1 MAEKLG
7 TAFANYSTALIRGLI
22 MIDEALFEKVSRRID
37 ACRQDMIELQKELT
51 AVPDVGPANGG
62 NGEMQK
68 ALTLKK
74 HLMDMGFT
82 IFRHFDAP
90 DPAVSGGLRP
100 NFLTSLPGKD
110 ESRRIWII
118 THLDIV
124 PPGEPGLWSADPYQ
138 AYVKD
143 DCVYGRGTED
153 NQQDMVASVF
163 AAWALL
169 EEGIVPSST
178 VNLLFV
184 SDEETSS
191 EKGLQHIL
199 DLPKKIFSPGDWIVA
214 PDSGNSEGSLI
225 EVAEKGILWLGFK
238 TTGKQCHGSKP
249 QLGINAFSAASRLV
263 TELAS
268 LREIFDAEDPLFDP
282 PVSTFEPTKKE
293 ANVGNVNT
301 IPGEDVFYMD
311 CRILPRYRLDDV
323 LSEIEKITQNI
334 EKQYRVKIKISL
346 HQRVDPAPSTPA
358 DAPVIRAI
366 KDAVDRV
373 YHIRAFAGGVG
384 AGTVA
389 AYLRKRDLPVAVWS
403 KTGMKAHQPD
413 ENCPV
418 SNMTGNAKV
427 FAHLFLQA

>member
-1 MAEKLG
+1 
-7 TAFANYSTALIRGLI
+7 

-51 AVPDVGPANGG
+51 AVPAVGPANGG

>member
-1 MAEKLG
+1 M
-7 TAFANYSTALIRGLI
+7 
-22 MIDEALFEKVSRRID
+22 MIDEVLFEKVSRRID
-37 ACRQDMIELQKELT
+37 AWREDMIDLQKALT
-51 AVPDVGPANGG
+51 AVPAVGPANGG
-62 NGEMQK
+62 DGEMPK
-68 ALTLKK
+68 ALALKK
-74 HLMDMGFT
+74 RLMEMGFT
-82 IFRHFDAP
+82 IFRQFDAP

-100 NFLTSLPGKD
+100 NFLVSLPGKD
-110 ESRRIWII
+110 DSRRIWII

-124 PPGEPGLWSADPYQ
+124 PPGEPGLWSADPYH

-163 AAWALL
+163 AARALL
-169 EEGIVPSST
+169 EEGIAPSST

-191 EKGLQHIL
+191 EKGVQHIL
-199 DLPKKIFSPGDWIVA
+199 GLPEEIFGPGDWIVA

-225 EVAEKGILWLGFK
+225 EVAEKGILWLGFR

-263 TELAS
+263 IELAS
-268 LREIFDAEDPLFDP
+268 LREIFDATDPLFDP

-293 ANVGNVNT
+293 ANVGNINT

-311 CRILPRYRLDDV
+311 CRILPCYKIDDV
-323 LSEIEKITQNI
+323 LFEIEKITESI
-334 EKQYRVKIKISL
+334 EAQCRVKIEISI
-346 HQRVDPAPSTPA
+346 HQRVDSATSTPA
-358 DAPVIRAI
+358 DAPVVQALQS
-366 KDAVDRV
+366 AVDRV
-373 YHIRAFAGGVG
+373 YRVRAFAGGVG

-389 AYLRKRDLPVAVWS
+389 AYLRKQGLPVAVWS
-403 KTGMKAHQPD
+403 KTNMKAHQPD

-418 SNMTGNAKV
+418 SNMTGNARV